1 MVADWRLTLHFI
13 WATNS
18 ATACAVTENTHR
30 NQLWNLPL
38 NLTVFV
44 LNEVKLCWFMWSSL
58 SSLLLACCFQIFVSE
73 RKKAISGTTGFPAHY
88 REFRIDSWIGIC
100 VHTCVF
106 LRCAHSESQ
115 HPQLSSYSC
124 EIYLHST
131 VDYPQI
137 LFSDG
142 TNGNDHFHWKQRWTK
157 LSCMMDKTLKE
168 PVIKPTG
175 ERIVWLTE
183 N

>member
-106 LRCAHSESQ
+106 FAMCSLR
-115 HPQLSSYSC
+115 
-124 EIYLHST
+124 
-131 VDYPQI
+131 
-137 LFSDG
+137 
-142 TNGNDHFHWKQRWTK
+142 
-157 LSCMMDKTLKE
+157 
-168 PVIKPTG
+168 KPTSSVVFVQLWDLFTFDG
-175 ERIVWLTE
+175 GLPTNLIFWRHKWKWSLPLKTKMNKTFLYDGQNTERTS